1 MFRPFLLL
9 VCAFVLSSVAWSA
22 NLQPGTVTNALR
34 NSNYFVRSSDL
45 KPGIYYQD
53 VDNSIQSTTGTYVS
67 CFSVFN
73 FRTLRPNSMATWE
86 DWNFCQQTFVVP
98 EAQLLLATGT
108 IPLIPIDD
116 GSGGDDGDVSP
127 VEVEMMAVNAVI
139 GAALLATL
147 MAKLL

>member
-1 MFRPFLLL
+1 
-9 VCAFVLSSVAWSA
+9 
-22 NLQPGTVTNALR
+22 
-34 NSNYFVRSSDL
+34 
-45 KPGIYYQD
+45 
-53 VDNSIQSTTGTYVS
+53 
-67 CFSVFN
+67 
-73 FRTLRPNSMATWE
+73 MATWE